1 MRGMNFNIVTT
12 MKKIISIFVLV
23 AAAAMALTSCQRQE
37 VQEPTPQEYSYTFTL
52 SSETK
57 AVLGD
62 DCVVWESGDQ
72 IGVYTDGQKG
82 VSYNRYGNVTPG
94 SPVTFTISS
103 YYALLAGDMV
113 HCYYP
118 YVQTNS
124 KDPRTVEMTIVT
136 SQTEEN
142 QMPMVSLPYAV
153 TANLAEKT
161 NSDKSAGEI
170 KFANLGSVI
179 EFNIYS
185 TTEAYQSELVKSVAF
200 NADQPLAGNFTFD
213 LTSVDYSDEATLKIS
228 GYEAT
233 SVVST
238 LSTSTKVSADKNAA
252 TVVKMVVAPG
262 SYTGNIVVTTD
273 KATYTYPIS
282 TAKEFR
288 RSVVK
293 PLGLNLR
300 EDVRQEMADVW
311 TLVTSVDNMPDGE
324 YVILAKHTSATG
336 YGYLPSTTTSSAPKY
351 TQQTVFD
358 AVTSVVAPESVPS
371 DMIWNFA
378 QSSGKWI
385 ITSPEGKYFYGTA
398 DNNGLRVGTTED
410 TWTITTNAY
419 NSAAFTMKGTK
430 SSRYVG
436 VYNNSDWRSYNTANA
451 NNYGTTANGYQ
462 NAQLFLY
469 YHGAITIKPGV
480 TVSDVEVSARGGEN
494 FGLDYALV
502 NPDGSS
508 VNAEPDGEI
517 VTAATVDGNKIIYTV
532 APNMTNDVRNG
543 SITITYGEVEK
554 VVKVVQAAPVFTS
567 TVQEIVLDA
576 VKDSEK
582 SLTITSDFDWTAVLS
597 EGAGFTVSPK
607 SYEWSGNGKQEVK
620 ITASAANNSE
630 GIADLGSVT
639 LKSEAGA
646 EIVVTVK
653 QETSYV
659 AEGTKTATLS
669 FADKTQ
675 RTSYTT
681 TQQVWKQ
688 NGITFTNNKS
698 ASTNNIGDYADP
710 VRCYASSS
718 ITVEMDSNMSEIE
731 FECASSSHATALKN
745 SIGSTATVTVNG
757 SVVTVTL
764 DPSSKSFDV
773 AKLTAQVQLE
783 SITVTYTDGTS
794 GGETPEQPETP
805 AAPVLAVTEKP
816 TSDIAAEGD
825 VVTVKYSVTNPVD
838 GQSVTASADVDWVSD
853 FNYSAGEVSFSV
865 DENTG
870 AERTATVTLA
880 YEGATSQTV
889 TIIQTAAQSGA
900 QPTEPITIT
909 LDLSKNLFNLSTSKA
924 NGASSEVSKTYEG
937 YTYKFKATDSF
948 YYYSSKAML
957 LGKANSYITF
967 PAISGYKLASVQAHN
982 CSGASAKGS
991 IVICGTSNST
1001 AVSGGTASTIAAGGS
1016 KTWTLSSTAANT
1028 SYRFYI
1034 TNAYAVQLTKLVLT
1048 YQPAN

>member
-336 YGYLPSTTTSSAPKY
+336 YGYLPSTATSSAPKY

-430 SSRYVG
+430 NSRYVG

-675 RTSYTT
+675 RTSYST

-698 ASTNNIGDYADP
+698 ASTNSIGDYANP

-718 ITVEMDSNMSEIE
+718 IVVEMDFNMSKIE
-731 FECASSSHATALKN
+731 FECASSSYATALKN
-745 SIGSTATVTVNG
+745 SIGSPATVTVNG

-773 AKLTAQVQLE
+773 AKLTAQVQLK

-794 GGETPEQPETP
+794 GGETPEEPETP
-805 AAPVLAVTEKP
+805 VQPTKLSTPVVKCSD
-816 TSDIAAEGD
+816 SDITENSLKFTWDAVENASKYVVTFNNGTSTETPDTYYVATGLNANTKYSISVKAVGDGVNYTESDAGTAEG
-825 VVTVKYSVTNPVD
+825 T
-838 GQSVTASADVDWVSD
+838 
-853 FNYSAGEVSFSV
+853 
-865 DENTG
+865 
-870 AERTATVTLA
+870 
-880 YEGATSQTV
+880 
-889 TIIQTAAQSGA
+889 
-900 QPTEPITIT
+900 
-909 LDLSKNLFNLSTSKA
+909 
-924 NGASSEVSKTYEG
+924 
-937 YTYKFKATDSF
+937 
-948 YYYSSKAML
+948 
-957 LGKANSYITF
+957 
-967 PAISGYKLASVQAHN
+967 
-982 CSGASAKGS
+982 
-991 IVICGTSNST
+991 
-1001 AVSGGTASTIAAGGS
+1001 
-1016 KTWTLSSTAANT
+1016 
-1028 SYRFYI
+1028 
-1034 TNAYAVQLTKLVLT
+1034 TKET
-1048 YQPAN
+1048 

>member
-1 MRGMNFNIVTT
+1 
-12 MKKIISIFVLV
+12 MKKIYNIFVLV
-23 AAAAMALTSCQRQE
+23 AAAAMALVSCNKQE
-37 VQEPTPQEYSYTFTL
+37 VEAPKPQEVEYEYTF
-52 SSETK
+52 EIAGDTK
-57 AVLGD
+57 AAIGD

-72 IGVYTDGQKG
+72 IGVYTDGQNG
-82 VSYNRYGNVTPG
+82 VSYNRWGDITLG
-94 SPVTFTISS
+94 TPVTFKVSS
-103 YYALLAGDMV
+103 YYALVAGDMV

-118 YVQTNS
+118 YVSSNS
-124 KDPRTVEMTIVT
+124 QDPRTVNLSIPT
-136 SQTEEN
+136 SQIEKN

-153 TANLAEKT
+153 TENLAEKT
-161 NSDKSAGEI
+161 DSEKSAGEI
-170 KFANLGSVI
+170 RFANLGSVI
-179 EFNIYS
+179 EFHVYS
-185 TTEAYQSELVKSVAF
+185 TTEAYQTELVKSVTF
-200 NADQPLAGNFTFD
+200 NADQAIAGDFTFD
-213 LTSVDYSDEATLKIS
+213 ITAVDYSDEETLAIS

-233 SVVST
+233 KVVST
-238 LSTSTKVSADKNAA
+238 LSTSTQVSSDKNAA

-282 TAKEFR
+282 TAKEFK

-300 EDVRQEMADVW
+300 EDVRQETADVW

-358 AVTSVVAPESVPS
+358 AVTSVVAPEAVPS
-371 DMIWNFA
+371 AMIWNFA

-385 ITSPEGKYFYGTA
+385 ITSPEGKYFYGTD

-419 NSAAFTMKGTK
+419 NPAAFTMKGTNNN
-430 SSRYVG
+430 RYVG
-436 VYNNSDWRSYNTANA
+436 VYNNSDWRSYTTATATNYGNA
-451 NNYGTTANGYQ
+451 NNGYQ

-469 YHGAITIKPGV
+469 FHGTITVKPGV

-494 FGLDYALV
+494 LELDYALV

-508 VNAEPDGEI
+508 VNADPDGEI
-517 VTAATVDGNKIIYTV
+517 VTDATVDGNKIVYTV
-532 APNMTNDVRNG
+532 APNMTNEVRNG

-597 EGAGFTVSPK
+597 EGAGFTVSPE

-646 EIVVTVK
+646 ELVITVK

-698 ASTNNIGDYADP
+698 ASTNNIGDYANP

-731 FECASSSHATALKN
+731 FECASSAYATALKN
-745 SIGSTATVTVNG
+745 SIGSATTVTVNG

-773 AKLTAQVQLE
+773 AKLTAQVQFK

-794 GGETPEQPETP
+794 GGETPEPGEPDQPGQGGEMP
-805 AAPVLAVTEKP
+805 SESVVLLSEDFSTL
-816 TSDIAAEGD
+816 TSWSTTD
-825 VVTVKYSVTNPVD
+825 VSSLTVNGKVWTRNSGKMY
-838 GQSVTASADVDWVSD
+838 
-853 FNYSAGEVSFSV
+853 
-865 DENTG
+865 
-870 AERTATVTLA
+870 
-880 YEGATSQTV
+880 
-889 TIIQTAAQSGA
+889 AQ
-900 QPTEPITIT
+900 
-909 LDLSKNLFNLSTSKA
+909 
-924 NGASSEVSKTYEG
+924 NGCV
-937 YTYKFKATDSF
+937 KF
-948 YYYSSKAML
+948 
-957 LGKANSYITF
+957 G
-967 PAISGYKLASVQAHN
+967 
-982 CSGASAKGS
+982 
-991 IVICGTSNST
+991 
-1001 AVSGGTASTIAAGGS
+1001 
-1016 KTWTLSSTAANT
+1016 SSTAATNSGIKLPKLT
-1028 SYRFYI
+1028 SISGTANVRLTFKAVSSAGAYTISVASTTGSVGTLDPTAITKYSTPINSGSSTAAALTAAFAASTEFSVDITGVTSATEITIKVPASAKQWYI
-1034 TNAYAVQLTKLVLT
+1034 DDVKVVTID
-1048 YQPAN
+1048 

>member
-1 MRGMNFNIVTT
+1 MSGMNFNIVTT

-94 SPVTFTISS
+94 APVTFTISS
-103 YYALLAGDMV
+103 FYALLTGDMV

-118 YVQTNS
+118 YIQSNS
-124 KDPRTVEMTIVT
+124 QDPRTVELSIAT
-136 SQTEEN
+136 SQTEKN

-153 TANLAEKT
+153 TEDLAEKT

-179 EFNIYS
+179 EFNVYS
-185 TTEAYQSELVKSVAF
+185 TTEEYQSELVKSVAF
-200 NADQPLAGNFTFD
+200 NADQPLAGNFKFD
-213 LTSVDYSDEATLKIS
+213 LTSVDYSNEETLAIF
-228 GYEAT
+228 GYEAN

-238 LSTSTKVSADKNAA
+238 LSTSTKVSADKEAA
-252 TVVKMVVAPG
+252 TIVKMVVAPG

-282 TAKEFR
+282 TAKEFK

-300 EDVRQEMADVW
+300 EDVRQETADVW

-336 YGYLPSTTTSSAPKY
+336 YGYLPSTTTTSSAPKY

-358 AVTSVVAPESVPS
+358 AVTSVVAPEAVPS
-371 DMIWNFA
+371 AMIWNFA
-378 QSSGKWI
+378 QSSDKWI
-385 ITSPEGKYFYGTA
+385 ITSPEGKYFYGTD

-430 SSRYVG
+430 NSRYVG
-436 VYNNSDWRSYNTANA
+436 VYNNSDWRSYTTATA
-451 NNYGTTANGYQ
+451 NNYGNANNGYQ

-469 YHGAITIKPGV
+469 FHGTITVKPGV

-494 FGLDYALV
+494 LELDYALV

-508 VNAEPDGEI
+508 VNADPDEEI
-517 VTAATVDGNKIIYTV
+517 VTDATVDGNKIVYTV
-532 APNMTNDVRNG
+532 APNMTNEVRNG

-597 EGAGFTVSPK
+597 EGAGFTVSPE

-675 RTSYTT
+675 RTSFST

-698 ASTNNIGDYADP
+698 ASTNNIGDYANP

-731 FECASSSHATALKN
+731 FKCASSSYATALKN
-745 SIGSTATVTVNG
+745 SIGSAATVTVNG

-764 DPSSKSFDV
+764 DPSSKSFNV

-783 SITVTYTDGTS
+783 TITVTFTDGTS
-794 GGETPEQPETP
+794 GGETPEPEEPETP
-805 AAPVLAVTEKP
+805 VKNPRNLAFSSEIAEATMGQVFTEPILSGETSGVTYSSLNTDVATVNSSTGAITLVAAGTTTITATAPATDKFEAGIASYTLTVNAAPASSKKIYTLTISASDFNGSSYDANNNTKTSTAKATDGSEISVSWVSYQVMLQSNAMQWQKSKGYIYNITDLGTIKSIKVNNTAGSFTQYIGASQKP
-816 TSDIAAEGD
+816 TSNGSGGYFHIKTGSSAVGKTSS
-825 VVTVKYSVTNPVD
+825 VV
-838 GQSVTASADVDWVSD
+838 
-853 FNYSAGEVSFSV
+853 
-865 DENTG
+865 
-870 AERTATVTLA
+870 
-880 YEGATSQTV
+880 
-889 TIIQTAAQSGA
+889 
-900 QPTEPITIT
+900 
-909 LDLSKNLFNLSTSKA
+909 
-924 NGASSEVSKTYEG
+924 
-937 YTYKFKATDSF
+937 
-948 YYYSSKAML
+948 
-957 LGKANSYITF
+957 ITF
-967 PAISGYKLASVQAHN
+967 EN
-982 CSGASAKGS
+982 
-991 IVICGTSNST
+991 
-1001 AVSGGTASTIAAGGS
+1001 
-1016 KTWTLSSTAANT
+1016 
-1028 SYRFYI
+1028 
-1034 TNAYAVQLTKLVLT
+1034 
-1048 YQPAN
+1048 

>member
-1 MRGMNFNIVTT
+1 M
-12 MKKIISIFVLV
+12 
-23 AAAAMALTSCQRQE
+23 
-37 VQEPTPQEYSYTFTL
+37 
-52 SSETK
+52 TK
-57 AVLGD
+57 
-62 DCVVWESGDQ
+62 
-72 IGVYTDGQKG
+72 
-82 VSYNRYGNVTPG
+82 
-94 SPVTFTISS
+94 
-103 YYALLAGDMV
+103 
-113 HCYYP
+113 
-118 YVQTNS
+118 
-124 KDPRTVEMTIVT
+124 
-136 SQTEEN
+136 
-142 QMPMVSLPYAV
+142 
-153 TANLAEKT
+153 
-161 NSDKSAGEI
+161 
-170 KFANLGSVI
+170 
-179 EFNIYS
+179 
-185 TTEAYQSELVKSVAF
+185 
-200 NADQPLAGNFTFD
+200 
-213 LTSVDYSDEATLKIS
+213 VDYSNKETLAIS

-238 LSTSTKVSADKNAA
+238 LSTSTQVSANKNAA

-282 TAKEFR
+282 TAKEFK

-300 EDVRQEMADVW
+300 EDVRQETADVW

-324 YVILAKHTSATG
+324 YVILAKHASATG

-430 SSRYVG
+430 NNRYVG
-436 VYNNSDWRSYNTANA
+436 VYNNSDWRSYNTATA
-451 NNYGTTANGYQ
+451 TNYGNVNNGYQ

-469 YHGAITIKPGV
+469 FHGTITVKPGV

-494 FGLDYALV
+494 LELDYALV

-508 VNAEPDGEI
+508 VNADSDGEI
-517 VTAATVDGNKIIYTV
+517 VTDATVDGNKIVYTV
-532 APNMTNDVRNG
+532 APNMTNEVRNG

-582 SLTITSDFDWTAVLS
+582 SLTITSDFNWTAVLS
-597 EGAGFTVSPK
+597 EGAGFTVSPE
-607 SYEWSGNGKQEVK
+607 SYDWNGNGKQEVK

-653 QETSYV
+653 QETLYV

-675 RTSYTT
+675 RTSYST

-698 ASTNNIGDYADP
+698 ASTNNIGDYANP

-718 ITVEMDSNMSEIE
+718 ITIEMDSNMSEIE
-731 FECASSSHATALKN
+731 FECASSSYATALKN

-764 DPSSKSFDV
+764 DSSSKSFYV
-773 AKLTAQVQLE
+773 AKLTAQVQLKT
-783 SITVTYTDGTS
+783 ITVTFTDETS
-794 GGETPEQPETP
+794 GGETPEPDPTPDPEPDQPTLTTRNL
-805 AAPVLAVTEKP
+805 AFSSTTATATVGQAFTAPTLSGVTTGVEYSSSNTAV
-816 TSDIAAEGD
+816 A
-825 VVTVKYSVTNPVD
+825 TVDASTGAITLVGAGTTTI
-838 GQSVTASADVDWVSD
+838 TASAPATDQYEAGEAKYTLTVSAAETGSKKTYTLTINPSD
-853 FNYSAGEVSFSV
+853 FNGTSYAANNNEKTSKAIASDGTTMDVKWTSYQVMLQSSV
-865 DENTG
+865 MQWQKSK
-870 AERTATVTLA
+870 A
-880 YEGATSQTV
+880 YIYNSTDLGS
-889 TIIQTAAQSGA
+889 IKD
-900 QPTEPITIT
+900 ITIT
-909 LDLSKNLFNLSTSKA
+909 STAGKFTEYIGTSKQPTTA
-924 NGASSEVSKTYEG
+924 GSGG
-937 YTYKFKATDSF
+937 YFQIKIGSD
-948 YYYSSKAML
+948 
-957 LGKANSYITF
+957 LGKTSKVVITF
-967 PAISGYKLASVQAHN
+967 EK
-982 CSGASAKGS
+982 
-991 IVICGTSNST
+991 
-1001 AVSGGTASTIAAGGS
+1001 
-1016 KTWTLSSTAANT
+1016 
-1028 SYRFYI
+1028 
-1034 TNAYAVQLTKLVLT
+1034 
-1048 YQPAN
+1048 